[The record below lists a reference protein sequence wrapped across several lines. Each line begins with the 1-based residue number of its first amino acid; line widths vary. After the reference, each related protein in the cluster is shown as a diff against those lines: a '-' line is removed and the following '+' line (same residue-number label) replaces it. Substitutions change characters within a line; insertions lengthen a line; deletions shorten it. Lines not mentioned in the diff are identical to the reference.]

1 MKVKKMILS
10 IVGLVVAAPIFYLFY
25 IATVE
30 NYQFKKNEALLV
42 KRPDIH
48 ESKVAVVSFSR
59 SGTTRLMA
67 NRIAQIY
74 NADEYRIEAPEYD
87 RGVIGLVKATA
98 QARNHDAEIHP
109 EKIDLSK
116 YHAVFLGSPIWLYSP
131 APPIWAFLKNNNFD
145 GKKVVLFN
153 SHNSKF
159 EQRFIDEFKEIAI
172 SKGATSFEHK
182 IILRGRVGS
191 QLTTDEFLKKVNELF
206 QKR

>member
-10 IVGLVVAAPIFYLFY
+10 LAGLVVAAPVLYLFY
-25 IATVE
+25 ITAVE
-30 NYQFKKNEALLV
+30 NYQFKKNHDLLV
-42 KRPDIH
+42 NRPDVN
-48 ESKVAVVSFSR
+48 ESGVAVISFSR

-74 NADEYRIEAPEYD
+74 GADEFRIEAPEFD
-87 RGVIGLVKATA
+87 RGVIGLVKATP

-109 EKIDLSK
+109 EKIDLLK
-116 YHAVFLGSPIWLYSP
+116 YHTVFLGSPIWLYSP
-131 APPIWAFLKNNNFD
+131 APPIWAFLKHNDFE

-172 SKGATSFEHK
+172 SRGATSFEHK

-191 QLTTDEFLKKVNELF
+191 QLSTEEFLKKVDKLF
-206 QKR
+206 QKE